1 MRTFFIII
9 LTLGFF
15 ASASVALAAPPM
27 KTLYSKS
34 VSTNFKWHWPYQTV
48 KTTHYVQTKPYFYTG
63 RLLNLVRNEDVS
75 KYRHYYR
82 QNICK
87 NDWGYFFPKGT
98 RLCPKMI
105 LAFPHV
111 QPSNMSDRTIVPRI
125 LTTH

>member
-1 MRTFFIII
+1 MRFFVITLLI
-9 LTLGFF
+9 LIFF
-15 ASASVALAAPPM
+15 ASGNASWAGAPM

-48 KTTHYVQTKPYFYTG
+48 KISNYKQTKPYFYTG
-63 RLLNLVRNEDVS
+63 RCLNLVTNEDVS
-75 KYRHYYR
+75 KYRYYYR

-98 RLCPKMI
+98 KLCPKMI

-111 QPSNMSDRTIVPRI
+111 TPSNMTDRVIVPRV

>member
-1 MRTFFIII
+1 MRTFIITLI
-9 LTLGFF
+9 TLGFF
-15 ASASVALAAPPM
+15 ASSGAALAGPPM

-48 KTTHYVQTKPYFYTG
+48 KTTNYVQNKPYFYTG
-63 RLLNLVRNEDVS
+63 RLLNLVTNEDVS

-87 NDWGYFFPKGT
+87 NDWGYFFPTGT

-105 LAFPHV
+105 LNFPQV
-111 QPSNMSDRTIVPRI
+111 RPTDMASRVIVPRF
-125 LTTH
+125 